1 MHKSEKGI
9 SQYSY
14 CSHNFWDIL
23 MKSLGTNACGAFHSA
38 GSRWHLGYFYFPSNI
53 ICLRSYLCVC
63 VQAICSAQAQERSLT
78 LVIGHGDARD
88 AFCTELSKL
97 TSALDIRYT
106 AFHLVTNVDGEQ
118 LNFMCEWR
126 SCEKW
131 IRVVYPAC
139 TLPELHCNVMKPRHL
154 TI

>member
-1 MHKSEKGI
+1 MLVVPFI
-9 SQYSY
+9 LQTAD
-14 CSHNFWDIL
+14 DIL
-23 MKSLGTNACGAFHSA
+23 VTST
-38 GSRWHLGYFYFPSNI
+38 
-53 ICLRSYLCVC
+53 YLPILFVCVPISVR

-131 IRVVYPAC
+131 IGVVYPAC